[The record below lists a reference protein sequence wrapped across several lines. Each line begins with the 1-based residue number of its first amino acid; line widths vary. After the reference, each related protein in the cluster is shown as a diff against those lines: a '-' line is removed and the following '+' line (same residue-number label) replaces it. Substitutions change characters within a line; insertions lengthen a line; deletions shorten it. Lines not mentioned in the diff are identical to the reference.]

1 MGGVSTGASTGA
13 VAGIEK
19 WMSEMG
25 PGRHI
30 LLRASYNGVEVVLK
44 GFFMGEIS
52 QRTGLERELA
62 ILSTLRNDCVIC
74 PRAVVEDFDMLES
87 TSYVQKVAVF
97 VEYLYY
103 KGSHTSPAILT
114 LPCAVLLCPARSYP
128 AFLPALL
135 HSALSTLLPF
145 PYPHYL
151 QYPPIPV
158 PLSYTSTPS
167 HNSRAP
173 LSSYPPSMSSYP
185 SLLSLYT
192 PPVPL
197 PSV

>member
-1 MGGVSTGASTGA
+1 MATVVGGVSTGASTGA

-62 ILSTLRNDCVIC
+62 ILSTLSNDCVIC

-103 KGSHTSPAILT
+103 KGS
-114 LPCAVLLCPARSYP
+114 
-128 AFLPALL
+128 
-135 HSALSTLLPF
+135 
-145 PYPHYL
+145 
-151 QYPPIPV
+151 
-158 PLSYTSTPS
+158 
-167 HNSRAP
+167 
-173 LSSYPPSMSSYP
+173 
-185 SLLSLYT
+185 
-192 PPVPL
+192 
-197 PSV
+197 